1 MYKKCSNQ
9 VEAIES
15 TSGELMSFADVILDG
30 AANDDER
37 KKKAT
42 LKIVKEKKAHEE
54 EKINFPK
61 RGNHHSLTHS
71 LTSLVEYCINSS
83 I

>member
-42 LKIVKEKKAHEE
+42 LKIVKEKK
-54 EKINFPK
+54 K
-61 RGNHHSLTHS
+61 RMKRKR
-71 LTSLVEYCINSS
+71 
-83 I
+83 